1 MPSRTYICG
10 WCPRLTGHPC
20 QKTMTVNGETYTCR
34 GVSV

>member
-1 MPSRTYICG
+1 MKSYICG
-10 WCPRLTGHPC
+10 WCLTGHPC